1 MSVLAEISETLRA
14 EINRYNS
21 VLERLRVVSLNRQQL
36 QAELLEV
43 EEALKELEKV
53 SEDRVY
59 KVVGRIVVSR
69 SKDEIV
75 KELSERKET
84 LTIRVQ
90 SLQKQESLLRKQ
102 LEELEKKLR
111 RKLGGQV
118 GGAATS

>member
-1 MSVLAEISETLRA
+1 VSVLAEISETLRA

-43 EEALKELEKV
+43 EGALKELEKV
-53 SEDRVY
+53 SDDKVY
-59 KVVGRIVVSR
+59 KVIGRIMVSR
-69 SKDEIV
+69 PKDEVV

-111 RKLGGQV
+111 KKLGGQV
-118 GGAATS
+118 GGPATS